1 MKHPRRAIT
10 REIRTRKPRHPG
22 GETEELETSTWP
34 EAAIRV
40 EGCMSRPAVTIRSD
54 ALIGAAWKLMRTRKI
69 RHLPVVAE
77 QGNLVGIV
85 TDRDLRQVIFDPT
98 IQEELGNLPRALNL
112 LTVREIMT
120 WGVVT
125 VHPRTEIRQAAR
137 IMREQKIGALP
148 VVEGNKVVGILTERD
163 VIKTFL
169 DVLGEGVIS
178 RPARWRYGLA

>member
-1 MKHPRRAIT
+1 MDVKMWMTRDPIT
-10 REIRTRKPRHPG
+10 
-22 GETEELETSTWP
+22 
-34 EAAIRV
+34 AAPTLSIK
-40 EGCMSRPAVTIRSD
+40 
-54 ALIGAAWKLMRTRKI
+54 AAWRLLQERRI
-69 RHLPVVAE
+69 RHLPVVE
-77 QGNLVGIV
+77 GGKLVGIV

-137 IMREQKIGALP
+137 IMREQKIGVLP